1 MALWPLARHERN
13 AANSLADVSKRAGH
27 ILLAVIALSALASLL
42 FGLRSY
48 GSYRLLRSAYEVGR
62 PQVSSLRA
70 WMTLDHVAA
79 SYRVPL
85 NELLPRLGLPGDT
98 KPDASLRAIAD
109 QRGVP
114 RFDFVRQVQR
124 IIGETMPA
132 SAPPAPAD
140 GQSAGGL
147 SDRILSALLIYGYP
161 ALAATL
167 LLGAIGLPLPI
178 GVAAVLAGSL
188 AALGNLQWGWAAAVA
203 VLASFAGD
211 IIAYGIGRAVSEN
224 FLARHGRWIGYT
236 TERKQRMQALLQ
248 KWGGAT
254 VIVSRTLTSSLSSVV
269 SLLAGVS
276 RYRFAPFAGFA
287 LLGRLI
293 WTSAYL
299 GLGFAVGSNI
309 EAASDFLGN
318 LSGLVIAL
326 GGLVVA
332 SVYRAGIPR
341 PQAR

>member
-1 MALWPLARHERN
+1 M
-13 AANSLADVSKRAGH
+13 SKRSGH
-27 ILLAVIALSALASLL
+27 ILLAVIALSALASLF

-48 GSYRLLRSAYEVGR
+48 GSYLLLRSAYEAGR
-62 PQVSSLRA
+62 PLVSSLRP
-70 WMTLDHVAA
+70 WMTLEHVAA

-85 NELLPRLGLPGDT
+85 NELLPRLGLPPNTSRDE
-98 KPDASLRAIAD
+98 SLKAIAD
-109 QRGVP
+109 QRGVS
-114 RFDFVRQVQR
+114 RFEFAREVQR
-124 IIGETMPA
+124 ALGQSTL
-132 SAPPAPAD
+132 PPAPAET
-140 GQSAGGL
+140 QSSGGL

-161 ALAATL
+161 ALAGTL

-188 AALGNLQWGWAAAVA
+188 AALGNINWGWAAAVA
-203 VLASFAGD
+203 VVASLAGD
-211 IIAYGIGRAVSEN
+211 IIAYGIGRAVSED

-236 TERKQRMQALLQ
+236 AERKARMQALLQ
-248 KWGGAT
+248 QWGGAT

-276 RYRFAPFAGFA
+276 RYRFAPFLSYA
-287 LLGRLI
+287 LVGRLI

-309 EAASDFLGN
+309 EAASDFLAN

-326 GGLVVA
+326 GVLVVA

-341 PQAR
+341 PQVR